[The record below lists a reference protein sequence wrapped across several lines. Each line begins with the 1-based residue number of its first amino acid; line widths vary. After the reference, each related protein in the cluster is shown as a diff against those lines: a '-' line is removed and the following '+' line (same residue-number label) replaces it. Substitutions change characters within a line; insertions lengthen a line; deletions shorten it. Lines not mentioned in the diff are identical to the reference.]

1 MRSSHLFLFVHFVCH
16 GEKLFKMEQ
25 LLLFHTQLLN
35 LNQMMMMVMMVMMVM
50 VMVMVMMMMMMMVMM
65 MASSW

>member
-35 LNQMMMMVMMVMMVM
+35 LNQMMMMVMMVMVM
-50 VMVMVMMMMMMMVMM
+50 VVMMMVVIIFT
-65 MASSW
+65 

>member
-35 LNQMMMMVMMVMMVM
+35 LNQMMMMVMMVMVMVVM
-50 VMVMVMMMMMMMVMM
+50 VMVVIIFT
-65 MASSW
+65 

>member
-35 LNQMMMMVMMVMMVM
+35 LNQMMMMVMMVMVM
-50 VMVMVMMMMMMMVMM
+50 VVMMMVVIIFI
-65 MASSW
+65 